1 MARSRLRSKHNKW
14 QSRENFLVYTKVKNY
29 CNDLNK
35 MTKEVYFK
43 QMARGGFVRG
53 KSFWNTVK
61 PFLTKFFSR
70 AKIQPLKTKE
80 NPLMIT

>member
-1 MARSRLRSKHNKW
+1 
-14 QSRENFLVYTKVKNY
+14 
-29 CNDLNK
+29 

-80 NPLMIT
+80 NPLTIT